1 MSSGDGQESL
11 EIFSPES
18 DDLFS
23 ISSWEKNG
31 GKLSPRPGLYQQIN
45 QQKSLE
51 IISPANV
58 GNLFTLLSP
67 AGKADDTPSQQKS
80 EVNIQGESSHTQ
92 VLELHQT
99 TQESEEL
106 CSSCNRDGTTVLPYK
121 SEFLHS
127 VPYGSSSQIE
137 SEFSKESALPS
148 SQNNMEKVFLQG
160 KERGLLQPVC
170 GEELETQGLKCT
182 TVSGKKTTELDH
194 ICSKWG
200 EDLRSLNKKLEELA
214 QQLESQIRMRED
226 LELRW
231 ELQLSEHLQEDDGVQ
246 LAMSDSTLLSNS
258 LMVQSAKPN
267 GILMTVEHQ
276 RELSF
281 SELSKAKKLQCAAE
295 SEAKALNNQVTNQQ
309 TPPSVIHVLLRYKD

>member
-1 MSSGDGQESL
+1 VSSGDGQESF

-51 IISPANV
+51 IISPANI

-67 AGKADDTPSQQKS
+67 GKADNTPSQQKS

-99 TQESEEL
+99 TRESEEL
-106 CSSCNRDGTTVLPYK
+106 CSSCNRDGTTVLPHK

-127 VPYGSSSQIE
+127 VPYGNSSQIE

-148 SQNNMEKVFLQG
+148 SHMEKVLLQG
-160 KERGLLQPVC
+160 KEQGLLQPVC

-182 TVSGKKTTELDH
+182 TVSGKKTTELDR
-194 ICSKWG
+194 IFSKRG

-246 LAMSDSTLLSNS
+246 LAMSESTLLSNS

-276 RELSF
+276 HELSF

-309 TPPSVIHVLLRYKD
+309 TPPSVIHVLLRYED

>member
-1 MSSGDGQESL
+1 MSSGDGQESF

-51 IISPANV
+51 IISPANI

-67 AGKADDTPSQQKS
+67 GKADNTPSQQKS

-99 TQESEEL
+99 TRESEEL
-106 CSSCNRDGTTVLPYK
+106 CSSCNRDGTTVLPHK

-127 VPYGSSSQIE
+127 VPYGNSSQIE

-148 SQNNMEKVFLQG
+148 SHMEKVLLQG
-160 KERGLLQPVC
+160 KEQGLLQPVC

-182 TVSGKKTTELDH
+182 TVSGKKTTELDR
-194 ICSKWG
+194 IFSKRG

-246 LAMSDSTLLSNS
+246 LAMSESTLLSNS

-276 RELSF
+276 HELSF

-309 TPPSVIHVLLRYKD
+309 TPPSVIHVLLRYED

>member
-1 MSSGDGQESL
+1 VSSGDGQESL

-23 ISSWEKNG
+23 ISSWGKNG
-31 GKLSPRPGLYQQIN
+31 AKLSPRPGSYQQIN

-67 AGKADDTPSQQKS
+67 GKTDDTPSQQKS
-80 EVNIQGESSHTQ
+80 EVNIQGESSHIQ

-99 TQESEEL
+99 TRESEEL
-106 CSSCNRDGTTVLPYK
+106 CSSCNRDGTTVLPHK

-127 VPYGSSSQIE
+127 VPYGKSSQNE

-148 SQNNMEKVFLQG
+148 SQNNMEKALLQG
-160 KERGLLQPVC
+160 KELGLLQPVC

-182 TVSGKKTTELDH
+182 TVSGNKTAELDR
-194 ICSKWG
+194 ICSKQG

-246 LAMSDSTLLSNS
+246 LAMLDSTLLSNS

-309 TPPSVIHVLLRYKD
+309 TPSFSHPCFVKV